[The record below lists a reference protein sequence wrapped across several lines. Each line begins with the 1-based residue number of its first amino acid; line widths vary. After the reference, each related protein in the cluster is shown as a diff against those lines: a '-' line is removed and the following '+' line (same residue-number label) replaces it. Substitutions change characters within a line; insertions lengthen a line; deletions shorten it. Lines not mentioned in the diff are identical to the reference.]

1 MNVKFHKITSSYEIY
16 RVPVFSFL
24 LKFDIHFLRLP
35 REIFLHLLA
44 FRNGKKECNIHQI
57 FLVQVFCPLRIKITQ
72 SPRGF
77 HLKVLKGLA

>member
-35 REIFLHLLA
+35 REIF
-44 FRNGKKECNIHQI
+44 FRVTSLGLKKW
-57 FLVQVFCPLRIKITQ
+57 
-72 SPRGF
+72 
-77 HLKVLKGLA
+77 